1 MKCPKCQHEN
11 PADTRFCSNCGTQI
25 RPLEDISASQTK
37 TAQTPPKEI
46 DRGTVLASRYEIIEL
61 LGRGGMGN
69 VYRVVDTKINEEIA
83 LKFLNPAVADEKMI
97 ERFKNELKLA
107 RKISHKNICRM
118 YDLGDEEGSPYITM
132 EYMKGEDLRNMIK
145 MTGQLGVG
153 RAISIAKQVCE
164 GLVEAHRLGIV
175 HRDLKP
181 RNIMIDKEGN
191 ARIMDFGI
199 ARLIKVKG
207 ITKAGSLVGTPEYM
221 SPEQVRGEK
230 VDQKSD
236 VYSLGIILFE
246 MMTGQVPFEGDTSL
260 SIALKHEKEIPPDPR
275 EFNAQ
280 IPKELSR
287 LILKCLEKDK
297 GRRYQ
302 GAGDLFSDL
311 SKIEEEIPT
320 KEKVLSRRIT
330 TQVLKNRIRS
340 VLPAVLFAF
349 AVLALS
355 YVFFVQIPKR
365 SGERWKNSV
374 AVLTF
379 EDLSPKKDQGAF
391 CEEMTI
397 AVITKLSSIE
407 GLKVSPERS
416 IRRYRQTEKDSRAIG
431 QELGVQSI
439 LEPYLKK
446 EGERIQ
452 ITAHLVDAD
461 ENFVIKSIEYD
472 EEFEKIYEVQDRLS
486 KDIAEALDMRLT
498 DEQLEAVK
506 IRETKN
512 TRAYEFYVKG
522 SHFENR
528 YSDFHRMKDFEAA
541 VDNFEKAIGIDENY
555 ALAYWGLGN
564 VYEARFVS
572 EKNPEDLDKMEEL
585 FLKSYQIEPDLA
597 EAHVGL
603 GWVYFHKEDSDRAFE
618 YFKKAYE
625 KDPDN
630 PEVNLHVASF
640 LRDMHLNQRAVEFYL
655 RAIEFD
661 PASVD
666 YRDLC
671 SRCYLRMAEFEKA
684 AVIMEEALELE
695 PDDMRMRLFYA
706 RLLIMMQEF
715 DKAEEI
721 VDQAE
726 ILEPKNIDIPYTR
739 AWLFAIR
746 GEKEKS
752 LEIIN
757 QIEQPVYFSTLL
769 SNIYAILG
777 MTDEAIQN
785 IELAI
790 SQGMEK
796 TKSYPYHYRYLKKNP
811 FYDSLRG
818 DLRFQRLVKKQE
830 ERYKE
835 NSKKFS
841 DI

>member
-11 PADTRFCSNCGTQI
+11 PADTRFCGQCGTQI
-25 RPLEDISASQTK
+25 TYLEEIPDSQTK

-69 VYRVVDTKINEEIA
+69 VYRAVDTKINEEIA

-118 YDLGDEEGSPYITM
+118 YDLGDVEGSPYITM
-132 EYMKGEDLRNMIK
+132 EYVTGEDLRGMIK
-145 MTGQLGVG
+145 MTGQLSVG

-164 GLVEAHRLGIV
+164 GLAEAHRLGVV

-181 RNIMIDKEGN
+181 RNVMIDKEGN

-199 ARLIKVKG
+199 ARSIKVKG

-221 SPEQVRGEK
+221 SPEQVKGQK
-230 VDQKSD
+230 VDQRSD
-236 VYSLGIILFE
+236 IYSLGIILFE

-275 EFNAQ
+275 EFNTQ
-280 IPKELSR
+280 VSKDISR
-287 LILKCLEKDK
+287 VILKCLEKDK
-297 GRRYQ
+297 ERRYQ
-302 GAGDLFSDL
+302 GAGELFSDL

-320 KEKVLSRRIT
+320 KDKVLSRRKK
-330 TQVLKNRIRS
+330 TQVLKRRIRS
-340 VLPAVLFAF
+340 VLPAVIFVCV
-349 AVLALS
+349 VLTLG
-355 YVFFVQIPKR
+355 YVFFVQIPKM
-365 SGERWKNSV
+365 SGLRWKNSV
-374 AVLTF
+374 AVMTF
-379 EDLSPKKDQGAF
+379 EDLSPNKDQEAF

-407 GLKVSPERS
+407 GLKVSPESS
-416 IRRYRQTEKDSRAIG
+416 IRRYRQTEKDSRTIG
-431 QELGVQSI
+431 QELGVRTI

-446 EGERIQ
+446 DAERIQ

-486 KDIAEALDMRLT
+486 KDIAEALDMHLT

-506 IRETKN
+506 IRETQS
-512 TRAYEFYVKG
+512 TRAYEYYVKG
-522 SHFENR
+522 RHFENR
-528 YSDFHRMKDFEAA
+528 YSEFHNMKDFEAA
-541 VDNFEKAIGIDENY
+541 VDNFEKALAIDENY

-564 VYEARFVS
+564 VHEARFVS
-572 EKNPEDLDKMEEL
+572 ENNPEDLDKMEEL
-585 FLKSYQIEPDLA
+585 FLKSYQMEPDLA

-603 GWVYFHKEDSDRAFE
+603 GWAYFHKENPDKAFE

-630 PEVNLHVASF
+630 PEINLHVGSF
-640 LRDMHLNQRAVEFYL
+640 LRDMHLNQRAIEFYL
-655 RAIEFD
+655 KAIEFD

-666 YRDLC
+666 YRELC
-671 SRCYLRMAEFEKA
+671 SRCYLKMGEFEKA
-684 AVIMEEALELE
+684 AEIMKEALDFE

-715 DKAEEI
+715 DEAEEI
-721 VDQAE
+721 VDHAE
-726 ILEPKNIDIPYTR
+726 SLEPKNIDIPYTR
-739 AWLFAIR
+739 AWLFAVR
-746 GEKEKS
+746 GEKGKS

-757 QIEQPVYFSTLL
+757 RIEQRIFYTSLL
-769 SNIYAILG
+769 SNVYAILD
-777 MTDEAIQN
+777 MKDEAIRN
-785 IELAI
+785 IEEAI
-790 SQGMEK
+790 AQGMEK
-796 TKSYPYHYRYLKKNP
+796 TKSYLYHYRYLKQNP
-811 FYDSLRG
+811 FYDSLR
-818 DLRFQRLVKKQE
+818 DDPRFQRIVKKQE
-830 ERYKE
+830 AWHRE
-835 NSKKFS
+835 NLKKFGS
-841 DI
+841 L

>member
-1 MKCPKCQHEN
+1 MKCPNCQFEN
-11 PADTRFCSNCGTQI
+11 PANTRFCGNCGTQI
-25 RPLEDISASQTK
+25 RPVEDISSSQTK
-37 TAQTPPKEI
+37 TAQTPMKEI
-46 DRGTVLASRYEIIEL
+46 DRGTVLSSRYEIIEL

-69 VYRVVDTKINEEIA
+69 VYRVVDKKINEEIA
-83 LKFLNPAVADEKMI
+83 LKFLNLAIADEKMI

-118 YDLGDEEGSPYITM
+118 YDLGDLDGIPYITM
-132 EYMKGEDLRNMIK
+132 EYVTGEDLRSMIK
-145 MTGQLGVG
+145 MTGQLSVG
-153 RAISIAKQVCE
+153 RALSIAKQVCE
-164 GLVEAHRLGIV
+164 GLAEAHRLGVV

-199 ARLIKVKG
+199 ARSIKVKG
-207 ITKAGSLVGTPEYM
+207 ITRVGSIIGTPEYM
-221 SPEQVRGEK
+221 SPEQVKGEK
-230 VDQKSD
+230 VDRRSD
-236 VYSLGIILFE
+236 IYSLGIILFE

-287 LILKCLEKDK
+287 VILRCLEKDK
-297 GRRYQ
+297 ERRFQ
-302 GAGDLFSDL
+302 GAGELFSDL
-311 SKIEEEIPT
+311 VKVDEEIPT
-320 KEKVLSRRIT
+320 KEKVLSRKIKT
-330 TQVLKNRIRS
+330 KVLKRKIRFA
-340 VLPAVLFAF
+340 LPAVLFACIILVLGYF
-349 AVLALS
+349 AL
-355 YVFFVQIPKR
+355 VQIPKM
-365 SGERWKNSV
+365 SGLKWKNSI
-374 AVLTF
+374 AVLPF
-379 EDLSPKKDQGAF
+379 KDLSQKKDQAAF
-391 CEEMTI
+391 CEEMTV
-397 AVITKLSSIE
+397 AVITKLSSVE

-416 IRRYRQTEKDSRAIG
+416 IRRYRETEKDSRTIG
-431 QELGVQSI
+431 QELGVQTI

-446 EGERIQ
+446 EEERIYV
-452 ITAHLVDAD
+452 TAHIVNAN
-461 ENFVIKSIEYD
+461 ENFVLKSLEY
-472 EEFEKIYEVQDRLS
+472 EEVFDRVFDVQDKLS
-486 KDIAEALDMRLT
+486 KDIAEALDVRLT
-498 DEQLEAVK
+498 DDQLEGIK

-512 TRAYEFYVKG
+512 TKAYEFYVKG

-572 EKNPEDLDKMEEL
+572 ENNPEDLDKMEEL
-585 FLKSYQIEPDLA
+585 FLKSFQIEPDLA

-603 GWVYFHKEDSDRAFE
+603 GWVYFHKENSNRAFE

-630 PEVNLHVASF
+630 PEVNLHVAAF
-640 LRDMHLNQRAVEFYL
+640 LRDMHLNQRAIEFYL
-655 RAIEFD
+655 KAVEFD
-661 PASVD
+661 PSSVE
-666 YRDLC
+666 YREMC
-671 SRCYLRMAEFEKA
+671 SRCYLRMGEFEKA

-715 DKAEEI
+715 ERAEEI
-721 VDQAE
+721 VYKVE
-726 ILEPKNIDIPYTR
+726 NREPKNDDIPYTR

-746 GEKEKS
+746 GDREKS
-752 LEIIN
+752 LEVITK
-757 QIEQPVYFSTLL
+757 IEKPVYFSSLL
-769 SNIYAILG
+769 SNVYSILG
-777 MTDEAIQN
+777 MKEEAIQN

-790 SQGMEK
+790 EK
-796 TKSYPYHYRYLKKNP
+796 GLEEIKTYPFHYRYLMKNP

-818 DLRFQRLVKKQE
+818 DPRFQRIVKKQE
-830 ERYKE
+830 EWYRE
-835 NSKKFS
+835 NLKKFS

>member
-1 MKCPKCQHEN
+1 MKCPACQFEN
-11 PADTRFCSNCGTQI
+11 PSDTRFCGNCGTQI
-25 RPLEDISASQTK
+25 RPLEDIYESQTK
-37 TAQTPPKEI
+37 TAQTPAKEI

-69 VYRVVDTKINEEIA
+69 VYRVVDKRINEEIA

-118 YDLGDEEGSPYITM
+118 YDLGDVEGSPYITM
-132 EYMKGEDLRNMIK
+132 EYVTGEDLRSMIK
-145 MTGQLGVG
+145 MTGQLSVG
-153 RAISIAKQVCE
+153 RAIFIAKQVCD
-164 GLVEAHRLGIV
+164 GLAEAHRLGIV

-199 ARLIKVKG
+199 ARSIKVKG
-207 ITKAGSLVGTPEYM
+207 ITKVGSLVGTPEYM
-221 SPEQVRGEK
+221 SPEQVKGEK
-230 VDQKSD
+230 VDNRSD
-236 VYSLGIILFE
+236 IYSLGIILFE
-246 MMTGQVPFEGDTSL
+246 MVTGQVPFEGDTSL

-275 EFNAQ
+275 QFNAQ
-280 IPKELSR
+280 IPKNLSHV
-287 LILKCLEKDK
+287 ILKCLEKEK
-297 GRRYQ
+297 ERRFQ
-302 GAGDLFSDL
+302 GAEELFSEL
-311 SKIEEEIPT
+311 VKIEEEIPT
-320 KEKVLSRRIT
+320 KEKVFIRKVK
-330 TQVLKNRIRS
+330 TQVLKKRIRS
-340 VLPAVLFAF
+340 VLPAVLFVCV
-349 AVLALS
+349 VLTLS
-355 YVFFVQIPKR
+355 YIFFVQIPKI
-365 SGERWKNSV
+365 GGGRWKNSV

-379 EDLSPKKDQGAF
+379 EDLSQKKDQEAF

-416 IRRYRQTEKDSRAIG
+416 IRRYRLTEKDSRTIG

-461 ENFVIKSIEYD
+461 ENFVIKSLEYD

-486 KDIAEALDMRLT
+486 KDIAEALNMHLT
-498 DEQLEAVK
+498 DQQLEAVK

-522 SHFENR
+522 SHFEKR
-528 YSDFHRMKDFEAA
+528 YGDFHRKVDFEAA
-541 VDNFEKAIGIDENY
+541 VENFEKAIGIDENY

-572 EKNPEDLDKMEEL
+572 ENNPEDLDKMEEL
-585 FLKSYQIEPDLA
+585 FLKSFQIEPDLA

-603 GWVYFHKEDSDRAFE
+603 GWVYFHKENSDRAFE

-640 LRDMHLNQRAVEFYL
+640 LRDMHLNHRAIEFYL

-661 PASVD
+661 PASVEC
-666 YRDLC
+666 RELC
-671 SRCYLRMAEFEKA
+671 SRCYLRMGEFEKA

-721 VDQAE
+721 VGQVE

-739 AWLFAIR
+739 AWLLAIR
-746 GEKEKS
+746 GEKDKS
-752 LEIIN
+752 LEVIN
-757 QIEQPVYFSTLL
+757 KIEQPVYFSTLL
-769 SNIYAILG
+769 SNVYAILD
-777 MTDEAIQN
+777 MKDEAIRN
-785 IELAI
+785 IEEAI
-790 SQGMEK
+790 AQGMEK
-796 TKSYPYHYRYLKKNP
+796 TKSYPYHYRYLMKNP
-811 FYDSLRG
+811 FYDSLR
-818 DLRFQRLVKKQE
+818 DDPRFQGIVKKQE
-830 ERYKE
+830 EWYKE

>member
-11 PADTRFCSNCGTQI
+11 PADTRFCGQCGTQI
-25 RPLEDISASQTK
+25 TYLEEIPDSQTK

-69 VYRVVDTKINEEIA
+69 VYRAVDTKINEEIA

-118 YDLGDEEGSPYITM
+118 YDLGDVDGSPYITM
-132 EYMKGEDLRNMIK
+132 EYVTGEDLRGMIK
-145 MTGQLGVG
+145 MTGQLSVG

-164 GLVEAHRLGIV
+164 GLAEAHRLGVV

-181 RNIMIDKEGN
+181 RNVMIDKEGN

-199 ARLIKVKG
+199 ARSIKVKG

-221 SPEQVRGEK
+221 SPEQVKGQK
-230 VDQKSD
+230 VDQRSD
-236 VYSLGIILFE
+236 IYSLGIILFE

-275 EFNAQ
+275 EFNTQ
-280 IPKELSR
+280 VSKDISR
-287 LILKCLEKDK
+287 VILKCLEKDK
-297 GRRYQ
+297 ERRYQ
-302 GAGDLFSDL
+302 GAGELFSDL

-320 KEKVLSRRIT
+320 KDKVLSRRKK
-330 TQVLKNRIRS
+330 TQVLKRRIRS
-340 VLPAVLFAF
+340 VLPAVIFVCV
-349 AVLALS
+349 VLTLG
-355 YVFFVQIPKR
+355 YVFFVQIPKM
-365 SGERWKNSV
+365 SGLRWKNSV
-374 AVLTF
+374 AVMTF
-379 EDLSPKKDQGAF
+379 EDLSPNKDQEAF

-407 GLKVSPERS
+407 GLKVSPESS
-416 IRRYRQTEKDSRAIG
+416 IRRYRQTEKDSRTIG
-431 QELGVQSI
+431 QELGVRTI

-446 EGERIQ
+446 DAERIQ

-486 KDIAEALDMRLT
+486 KDIAEALDMHLT

-506 IRETKN
+506 IRETQS
-512 TRAYEFYVKG
+512 TRAYEYYVKG
-522 SHFENR
+522 RHFENR
-528 YSDFHRMKDFEAA
+528 YSEFHNMKDFEAA
-541 VDNFEKAIGIDENY
+541 VDNFEKALAIDENY

-564 VYEARFVS
+564 VHEARFVS
-572 EKNPEDLDKMEEL
+572 ENNPEDLDKMEEL
-585 FLKSYQIEPDLA
+585 FLKSYQMEPDLA

-603 GWVYFHKEDSDRAFE
+603 GWAYFHKENPDKAFE

-630 PEVNLHVASF
+630 PEINLHVGSF
-640 LRDMHLNQRAVEFYL
+640 LRDMHLNQRAIEFYL
-655 RAIEFD
+655 KAIEFD

-666 YRDLC
+666 YRELC
-671 SRCYLRMAEFEKA
+671 SRCYLKMGEFEKA
-684 AVIMEEALELE
+684 AEIMKEALDFE

-715 DKAEEI
+715 DEAEEI
-721 VDQAE
+721 VDHAE
-726 ILEPKNIDIPYTR
+726 SLEPKNIDIPYTR
-739 AWLFAIR
+739 AWLFAVR
-746 GEKEKS
+746 GEKGKS

-757 QIEQPVYFSTLL
+757 RIEQRIFYTSLL
-769 SNIYAILG
+769 SNVYAILD
-777 MTDEAIQN
+777 MKDEAIRN
-785 IELAI
+785 IEEAI
-790 SQGMEK
+790 AQGMEK
-796 TKSYPYHYRYLKKNP
+796 TKSYLYHYRYLKQNP
-811 FYDSLRG
+811 FYDSLR
-818 DLRFQRLVKKQE
+818 DDPRFQRIVKKQE
-830 ERYKE
+830 AWHRE
-835 NSKKFS
+835 NLKKFGS
-841 DI
+841 L

>member
-1 MKCPKCQHEN
+1 MKCPNCQFEN
-11 PADTRFCSNCGTQI
+11 PANTRFCGNCGTQI
-25 RPLEDISASQTK
+25 RPVEDISSSQTK
-37 TAQTPPKEI
+37 TAQTPMKEI
-46 DRGTVLASRYEIIEL
+46 DRGTVLSSRYEIIEL

-69 VYRVVDTKINEEIA
+69 VYRVVDKKINEEIA
-83 LKFLNPAVADEKMI
+83 LKFLNLAIADEKMI

-118 YDLGDEEGSPYITM
+118 YDLGDLDGIPYITM
-132 EYMKGEDLRNMIK
+132 EYVTGEDLRSMIK
-145 MTGQLGVG
+145 MTGQLSVG
-153 RAISIAKQVCE
+153 RALSIAMQVCE
-164 GLVEAHRLGIV
+164 GLAEAHRLGVV

-199 ARLIKVKG
+199 ARSIKVKG
-207 ITKAGSLVGTPEYM
+207 ITRVGSIIGTPEYM
-221 SPEQVRGEK
+221 SPEQVKGEK
-230 VDQKSD
+230 VDRRSD
-236 VYSLGIILFE
+236 IYSLGIILFE

-287 LILKCLEKDK
+287 VILRCLEKDK
-297 GRRYQ
+297 ERRFQ
-302 GAGDLFSDL
+302 GAGELFSDL
-311 SKIEEEIPT
+311 VKVDEEIPT
-320 KEKVLSRRIT
+320 KEKVLSRKIKT
-330 TQVLKNRIRS
+330 KVLKRKIRFA
-340 VLPAVLFAF
+340 LPAVLFACIILVLGYF
-349 AVLALS
+349 AL
-355 YVFFVQIPKR
+355 VQIPKM
-365 SGERWKNSV
+365 SELKWKNSI
-374 AVLTF
+374 AVLPF
-379 EDLSPKKDQGAF
+379 KDLSQKKDQAAF
-391 CEEMTI
+391 CEEMTV
-397 AVITKLSSIE
+397 AVITKLSSVE

-416 IRRYRQTEKDSRAIG
+416 IRRYRETEKDSRTIG
-431 QELGVQSI
+431 QELGVQTI

-446 EGERIQ
+446 EEERIYV
-452 ITAHLVDAD
+452 TAHIVNAN
-461 ENFVIKSIEYD
+461 ENFVLKSLEY
-472 EEFEKIYEVQDRLS
+472 EEVFDRVFDVQDKLS
-486 KDIAEALDMRLT
+486 KDIAEALDVRLT
-498 DEQLEAVK
+498 DDQLEGIK

-512 TRAYEFYVKG
+512 TKAYEFYVKG

-572 EKNPEDLDKMEEL
+572 ENNPEDLDKMEEL
-585 FLKSYQIEPDLA
+585 FLKSFQIEPDLA

-603 GWVYFHKEDSDRAFE
+603 GWVYFHKENSNRAFE

-630 PEVNLHVASF
+630 PEVNLHVAAF
-640 LRDMHLNQRAVEFYL
+640 LRDMHLNQRAIEFYL
-655 RAIEFD
+655 KAVEFD
-661 PASVD
+661 PSSLE
-666 YRDLC
+666 YREMC
-671 SRCYLRMAEFEKA
+671 SRCYLRMGEFEKA

-715 DKAEEI
+715 ERAEEI
-721 VDQAE
+721 VYKVE
-726 ILEPKNIDIPYTR
+726 NREPKNDDIPYTR

-746 GEKEKS
+746 GDREKS
-752 LEIIN
+752 LEVITK
-757 QIEQPVYFSTLL
+757 IEKPVYFSSLL
-769 SNIYAILG
+769 SNVYSILG
-777 MTDEAIQN
+777 MKEEAIQN

-790 SQGMEK
+790 EK
-796 TKSYPYHYRYLKKNP
+796 GLEEIKTYPFHYRYLMKNP

-818 DLRFQRLVKKQE
+818 DPRFQRIVKKQE
-830 ERYKE
+830 EWYRE
-835 NSKKFS
+835 NLKKFS

>member
-11 PADTRFCSNCGTQI
+11 PADTRFCGQCGTQI
-25 RPLEDISASQTK
+25 TYLEDISASQTK
-37 TAQTPPKEI
+37 TAQTQAKEI
-46 DRGTVLASRYEIIEL
+46 DRGAVLASRYEIIEL

-83 LKFLNPAVADEKMI
+83 LKFLNPAIADEKMI

-118 YDLGDEEGSPYITM
+118 YDLGDVEGSPYITM
-132 EYMKGEDLRNMIK
+132 EYVTGEDLRGMIK
-145 MTGQLGVG
+145 MTGQLSVG

-164 GLVEAHRLGIV
+164 GLAEAHRLGVV

-199 ARLIKVKG
+199 ARSIKVKG
-207 ITKAGSLVGTPEYM
+207 ITRAGSIVGTPEYM
-221 SPEQVRGEK
+221 SPEQVKGEK
-230 VDQKSD
+230 VDQRSD
-236 VYSLGIILFE
+236 IYSLGIILFE
-246 MMTGQVPFEGDTSL
+246 MVTGQVPFEGDTSL

-280 IPKELSR
+280 ISKDLSHV
-287 LILKCLEKDK
+287 ILKCLEKDK
-297 GRRYQ
+297 DRRFQ
-302 GAGDLFSDL
+302 GARELFSDL

-320 KEKVLSRRIT
+320 KEKVLSRRIK
-330 TQVLKNRIRS
+330 TQVLKKRIRS
-340 VLPAVLFAF
+340 VLPAVLFVCV
-349 AVLALS
+349 VLALS
-355 YVFFVQIPKR
+355 YILFIQIPKM
-365 SGERWKNSV
+365 GGGRWKNSI
-374 AVLTF
+374 AVLSF
-379 EDLSPKKDQGAF
+379 EDLSQKKDQGAF

-416 IRRYRQTEKDSRAIG
+416 IRRYRETQKDSRTIG
-431 QELGVQSI
+431 QELGVQTVC
-439 LEPYLKK
+439 EPYLKK

-452 ITAHLVDAD
+452 IIAHLVDAD

-472 EEFEKIYEVQDRLS
+472 EEFENIYEVQDRLS

-498 DEQLEAVK
+498 DKQLEAVK

-522 SHFENR
+522 SHFEKR
-528 YSDFHRMKDFEAA
+528 YSDYYRMKDFEAA
-541 VDNFEKAIGIDENY
+541 VDNFKKAIGMDENY

-564 VYEARFVS
+564 AYEARFV
-572 EKNPEDLDKMEEL
+572 EENNPEDLDKMEEL

-603 GWVYFHKEDSDRAFE
+603 GWVYFHKENSDRAFE

-655 RAIEFD
+655 KAIEFD

-671 SRCYLRMAEFEKA
+671 SRCYLRMGEFEKA

-715 DKAEEI
+715 EKAEEI

-726 ILEPKNIDIPYTR
+726 SLEPKNIDIPYTR
-739 AWLFAIR
+739 AWLVAIR

-752 LEIIN
+752 LEVIN
-757 QIEQPVYFSTLL
+757 KIEQPVYFSSLL
-769 SNIYAILG
+769 SNVYAILG
-777 MTDEAIQN
+777 MKDEAIQN
-785 IELAI
+785 IEYAI
-790 SQGMEK
+790 AKGLEK
-796 TKSYPYHYRYLKKNP
+796 TKSYPYHYRYLTKNP
-811 FYDSLRG
+811 FYESLRN
-818 DLRFQRLVKKQE
+818 DPRFQKIVRKRE
-830 ERYKE
+830 ERYKD
-835 NSKKFS
+835 NLRKFG

>member
-11 PADTRFCSNCGTQI
+11 PSDTRFCGQCGAQI
-25 RPLEDISASQTK
+25 ISFEDIPDSQTK
-37 TAQTPPKEI
+37 TAQTPVKEI

-69 VYRVVDTKINEEIA
+69 VYRVLDTKINEEIA
-83 LKFLNPAVADEKMI
+83 LKFLNPAVADDKMI

-132 EYMKGEDLRNMIK
+132 EYVTGEDLQSMIK
-145 MTGQLGVG
+145 MTGQLSVG

-164 GLVEAHRLGIV
+164 GLAEAHRLGIV

-199 ARLIKVKG
+199 ARSIKVKG
-207 ITKAGSLVGTPEYM
+207 ITRAGSLVGTPEYM
-221 SPEQVRGEK
+221 SPEQVKGQK
-230 VDQKSD
+230 VDQSSD
-236 VYSLGIILFE
+236 IYSLGIILFE

-280 IPKELSR
+280 ISKDLSR
-287 LILKCLEKDK
+287 VILKCLEKDK
-297 GRRYQ
+297 VRRYQ
-302 GAGDLFSDL
+302 GPGELFSDL

-320 KEKVLSRRIT
+320 KDKVLSRRIK
-330 TQVLKNRIRS
+330 TQVLKRRIRS
-340 VLPAVLFAF
+340 VLPAALFVCI
-349 AVLALS
+349 VLALG
-355 YVFFVQIPKR
+355 YVFFIHIPKM
-365 SGERWKNSV
+365 GGGRWKNSV

-379 EDLSPKKDQGAF
+379 QDLSPKKDQEAF

-407 GLKVSPERS
+407 GLKVSPES
-416 IRRYRQTEKDSRAIG
+416 STRRYRQKQKDSRTIG
-431 QELGVQSI
+431 QELGVRTI

-486 KDIAEALDMRLT
+486 KDIAEALDMHLT
-498 DEQLEAVK
+498 DAQLEAVK
-506 IRETKN
+506 IRETQN

-528 YSDFHRMKDFEAA
+528 YSDFHRMEDFKAA
-541 VDNFEKAIGIDENY
+541 VDNFEKAIEIDENY

-572 EKNPEDLDKMEEL
+572 ENNPEDLDKMEEL
-585 FLKSYQIEPDLA
+585 FLKSYQVEPDLA
-597 EAHVGL
+597 EARVGL
-603 GWVYFHKEDSDRAFE
+603 GWVYFHKENSDRAFE

-625 KDPDN
+625 KGPDN
-630 PEVNLHVASF
+630 PEVNLHVAGF

-655 RAIEFD
+655 KAIEFD

-671 SRCYLRMAEFEKA
+671 SRCYLRMGEFEKA
-684 AVIMEEALELE
+684 AVIMEDALALE

-706 RLLIMMQEF
+706 RLLIMLQEF

-721 VDQAE
+721 VDQVE
-726 ILEPKNIDIPYTR
+726 SLEPKNIDIPYTR
-739 AWLFAIR
+739 AWLFAIQ
-746 GEKEKS
+746 GEREKS
-752 LEIIN
+752 LEVIN
-757 QIEQPVYFSTLL
+757 KIEEPVYFSTLL
-769 SNIYAILG
+769 SNVYAILG
-777 MTDEAIQN
+777 MKDEAIQN
-785 IELAI
+785 IEDAI
-790 SQGMEK
+790 AQGMEK
-796 TKSYPYHYRYLKKNP
+796 TKSYFYHYRYLIKNP
-811 FYDSLRG
+811 FYDSLR
-818 DLRFQRLVKKQE
+818 DDPRFQRIINKQE
-830 ERYKE
+830 ERYRE

>member
-11 PADTRFCSNCGTQI
+11 PADTRFCGQCGTQI
-25 RPLEDISASQTK
+25 TYLEEIPDSQTK

-69 VYRVVDTKINEEIA
+69 VYRAVDTKINEEIA

-107 RKISHKNICRM
+107 RMISHKNICRM
-118 YDLGDEEGSPYITM
+118 YDLGDVDGSPYITM
-132 EYMKGEDLRNMIK
+132 EYVTGEDLRGMIK
-145 MTGQLGVG
+145 MTGQLSVG

-164 GLVEAHRLGIV
+164 GLAEAHRLGVV

-181 RNIMIDKEGN
+181 RNVMIDKEGN

-199 ARLIKVKG
+199 ARSIKVKG

-221 SPEQVRGEK
+221 SPEQVKGQK
-230 VDQKSD
+230 VDQRSD
-236 VYSLGIILFE
+236 IYSLGIILFE

-275 EFNAQ
+275 EFNTQ
-280 IPKELSR
+280 VSKDISR
-287 LILKCLEKDK
+287 VILKCLEKDK
-297 GRRYQ
+297 ERRYQ
-302 GAGDLFSDL
+302 GAGELFSDL

-320 KEKVLSRRIT
+320 KDKVLSRRKK
-330 TQVLKNRIRS
+330 TQVLKRRIRS
-340 VLPAVLFAF
+340 VLPAVIFVCV
-349 AVLALS
+349 VLTLG
-355 YVFFVQIPKR
+355 YVFFVQIPKM
-365 SGERWKNSV
+365 SGLRWKNSV
-374 AVLTF
+374 AVMTF
-379 EDLSPKKDQGAF
+379 EDLSPNKDQEAF

-407 GLKVSPERS
+407 GLKVSPESS
-416 IRRYRQTEKDSRAIG
+416 IRRYRQTEKDSRTIG
-431 QELGVQSI
+431 QELGVRTI

-446 EGERIQ
+446 DAERIQ

-486 KDIAEALDMRLT
+486 KDIAEALDMHLT

-506 IRETKN
+506 IRETQS
-512 TRAYEFYVKG
+512 TRAYEYYVKG
-522 SHFENR
+522 RHFENR
-528 YSDFHRMKDFEAA
+528 YSEFHNMKDFEAA
-541 VDNFEKAIGIDENY
+541 VDNFEKALAIDENY

-564 VYEARFVS
+564 VHEARFVS
-572 EKNPEDLDKMEEL
+572 ENNPEDLDKMEEL
-585 FLKSYQIEPDLA
+585 FLKSYQMEPDLA

-603 GWVYFHKEDSDRAFE
+603 GWAYFHKENPDKAFE

-630 PEVNLHVASF
+630 PEINLHVGSF
-640 LRDMHLNQRAVEFYL
+640 LRDMHLNQRAIEFYL
-655 RAIEFD
+655 KAIEFD

-666 YRDLC
+666 YRELC
-671 SRCYLRMAEFEKA
+671 SRCYLKMGEFEKA
-684 AVIMEEALELE
+684 AEIMKEALDFE

-715 DKAEEI
+715 DEAEEI
-721 VDQAE
+721 VDHAE
-726 ILEPKNIDIPYTR
+726 SLEPKNIDIPYTR
-739 AWLFAIR
+739 AWLFAVR
-746 GEKEKS
+746 GEKGKS

-757 QIEQPVYFSTLL
+757 RIEQRIFYTSLL
-769 SNIYAILG
+769 SNVYAILD
-777 MTDEAIQN
+777 MKDEAIRN
-785 IELAI
+785 IEEAI
-790 SQGMEK
+790 AQGMEK
-796 TKSYPYHYRYLKKNP
+796 TKSYLYHYRYLKQNP
-811 FYDSLRG
+811 FYDSLR
-818 DLRFQRLVKKQE
+818 DDPRFQRIVKKQE
-830 ERYKE
+830 AWHRE
-835 NSKKFS
+835 NLKKFGS
-841 DI
+841 L